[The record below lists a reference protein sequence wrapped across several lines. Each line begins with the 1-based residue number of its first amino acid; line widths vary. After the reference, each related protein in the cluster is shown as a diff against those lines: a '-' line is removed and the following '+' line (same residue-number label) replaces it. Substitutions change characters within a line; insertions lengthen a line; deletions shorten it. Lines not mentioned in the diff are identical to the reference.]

1 MSEEDA
7 AEWSGQAN
15 KMSNHSVSVVVVVVV
30 VVLQMSICL
39 NFNYRGSRLF
49 ISSIGREAEE
59 SIVES
64 RETGKITAQ
73 L

>member
-1 MSEEDA
+1 MREEDA

-30 VVLQMSICL
+30 VVVLQMSICL

-49 ISSIGREAEE
+49 ISSRRVHRG
-59 SIVES
+59 
-64 RETGKITAQ
+64 TASQ
-73 L
+73 

>member
-1 MSEEDA
+1 MREEDA

-49 ISSIGREAEE
+49 ISSRRVHRG
-59 SIVES
+59 
-64 RETGKITAQ
+64 TASQ
-73 L
+73 